1 MMKEFAFNDDS
12 VALEDND
19 NANANNILMNNVN
32 NWMAVDDNED
42 R

>member
-12 VALEDND
+12 VTLEGDD